1 MSFLLDL
8 AISLRKW
15 CDQNVED
22 FNKKMEQKVNYYDRY
37 SSRELKRMYKKD
49 DSLSNIDKEAIK
61 RVLLDRKERGLL

>member
-22 FNKKMEQKVNYYDRY
+22 FNKKLEQKVNYYDRY

>member
-1 MSFLLDL
+1 MGFLLDL

-15 CDQNVED
+15 CDQTTED
-22 FNKKMEQKVNYYDRY
+22 FNKKLERRVNYYDRY